1 MMNLNKC
8 INQLGMMV
16 ADFENVLRQDD
27 YEAVCYAHA
36 FLQRMAEEKERRHKI
51 RTDRKARERR
61 RYYIYKMH
69 NAGMTYE
76 KLGEEFGV
84 TRERIRQIYEQEK
97 RVRERGGRPIE
108 R

>member
-8 INQLGMMV
+8 INQLGLMV

-51 RTDRKARERR
+51 RTDRKTRERR
-61 RYYIYKMH
+61 AFYIYKMH

-84 TRERIRQIYEQEK
+84 TRERIRQIYEREK
-97 RVRERGGRPIE
+97 RTRERGRQNE

>member
-8 INQLGMMV
+8 INQLGLMV
-16 ADFENVLRQDD
+16 ADFENVLRSDD
-27 YEAVCYAHA
+27 YEAICYAHA

-97 RVRERGGRPIE
+97 RKREGVRQNER
-108 R
+108 

>member
-8 INQLGMMV
+8 INQLGLMI
-16 ADFENVLRQDD
+16 ADFEEVLRKDD

-51 RTDRKARERR
+51 STDKKARERR
-61 RYYIYKMH
+61 SYYIYKMH

-84 TRERIRQIYEQEK
+84 TRERIRQIYEKEK
-97 RVRERGGRPIE
+97 RKNER
-108 R
+108 